1 MKKEMI
7 KAIRLVNGFKPD
19 LRVKLTTASRDSLW
33 YWIDNNR
40 FGIFGMD
47 FGASRPDVTS
57 DEWRAY
63 EMAIWR
69 AVDQVIYGYGE
80 D

>member
-19 LRVKLTTASRDSLW
+19 LRVKLTTANRDSLW
-33 YWIDNNR
+33 HWIDNNR

-47 FGASRPDVTS
+47 FGASGPDVTS

-69 AVDQVIYGYGE
+69 AVDQVIYGYCE
-80 D
+80 E